1 MVPPARTTTKLL
13 LLASPTHCTTV
24 ANDGHEQIGNY
35 VREHQRRR
43 YGANGVW
50 GGWRLEWKWGADE
63 ERGRQA
69 FGNGWKIFCVEL
81 SEERG
86 LGDG

>member
-24 ANDGHEQIGNY
+24 ANDGNEQIGNY

-50 GGWRLEWKWGADE
+50 GRGEWKWGADE

-69 FGNGWKIFCVEL
+69 SIRKWLEKFLCRVE
-81 SEERG
+81 
-86 LGDG
+86 